1 LPIRLK
7 LLALIATATT
17 LVLAAGASPLAAQS
31 TTGWLTAE
39 QKTRADAL
47 ISVFENDTPVIQY
60 DFHEILGDGRGIT
73 MGRGFTTATGDVL
86 QVIKLYSTRV
96 PASRLATYIPVLE
109 QLEAEGIPSDD
120 SRVPAALGDDWA
132 ATARS
137 DPAFRTAED
146 EVNDEN
152 AYRTAMQLADAQFGA
167 SLSALGRVILYDTVF
182 MQGDGPDP
190 DSASALIAQT
200 VTTIGKPGAGTDAKR
215 WWTAFL
221 NIRRADLLNP
231 ANPYTK
237 AEWSKS
243 TGRIAALQA
252 LVRADNWDFA
262 GPLDVGEGDWTP
274 VTIP

>member
-1 LPIRLK
+1 MPIRLK

-17 LVLAAGASPLAAQS
+17 LVLATGASPLAAQS

-96 PASRLATYIPVLE
+96 PANRLATYIPVLE
-109 QLEAEGIPSDD
+109 QLEADGIPSDD
-120 SRVPAALGDDWA
+120 SQVPAALGDDWA

-152 AYRTAMQLADAQFGA
+152 AYQTAMQLADAQFGA
-167 SLSALGRVILYDTVF
+167 RFV
-182 MQGDGPDP
+182 
-190 DSASALIAQT
+190 
-200 VTTIGKPGAGTDAKR
+200 GAGQGHPVRHRLHAR
-215 WWTAFL
+215 GWTRPRQRL
-221 NIRRADLLNP
+221 SVNRADRDDDRQ
-231 ANPYTK
+231 A
-237 AEWSKS
+237 
-243 TGRIAALQA
+243 GRGDRRQA
-252 LVRADNWDFA
+252 LVDCVSEH
-262 GPLDVGEGDWTP
+262 PP
-274 VTIP
+274 C